1 MRGEGCP
8 EAVGRD
14 AGEVDVLYIGSR
26 VWLGDGKELSAR
38 ESGGLLISHLETHA
52 QIHTKAIII
61 PARHQPMEITL
72 LDSVGQS
79 FDKA

>member
-1 MRGEGCP
+1 MRGRKGGPESVPKGADGGWDLCRFAIWCAGWGCP

-38 ESGGLLISHLETHA
+38 ESGEGY
-52 QIHTKAIII
+52 
-61 PARHQPMEITL
+61 
-72 LDSVGQS
+72 
-79 FDKA
+79 